1 MNKEFFKNKLVIVGI
16 TGLVGREMLKILES
30 IDFPF
35 ENINGCAS
43 SNSAGKLLKYKDKQ
57 LIVKDINSIDFKNY
71 NIALF
76 SAGSEV
82 SKLYAP
88 IAVENG
94 CTVIDNTS
102 YFRMNNDVPLVV
114 PEININS
121 INSAKL
127 IANPNCSTIQ
137 MVMPLKPLHD
147 KFELKEL
154 VISTYQA
161 SGGAGQKGI
170 NALLNETI
178 KILNDNIQYKNNN
191 TSNTNDKLEVL
202 SKIKEI
208 LGNNTVNTNNAL
220 KVLDEIK
227 KVLNN
232 NESYED
238 SNNKHN
244 NQIENQ
250 ILNDIKEILYD
261 NKSYKDNNSPFN
273 KQLAFNTIP
282 QIDRFDALDY
292 TKEEW
297 KMINET
303 KKILELQN
311 IDVTATCVRVPVIRG
326 HAVSVFAKFNKTV
339 DINIVKEV
347 LNNFDG
353 VTIIDDPYNQ
363 VYATPIDCANRNDVF
378 VSRIRKHP
386 TIDNGLSFWCVSD
399 NVRKGAALNAIQ
411 IASLL

>member
-1 MNKEFFKNKLVIVGI
+1 MKMNKNKKLVIVGV

-35 ENINGCAS
+35 DNIDGCAS
-43 SNSAGKLLKYKDKQ
+43 CNSAGKLLNYKDKQ
-57 LIVKDINSIDFKNY
+57 LIVKDIKSINFKNY

-82 SKLYAP
+82 SKVYAP

-147 KFELKEL
+147 AFGLREL

-170 NALLNETI
+170 NALLNETR
-178 KILNDNIQYKNNN
+178 KILNNNILNINNELKILNEIKEILNNN
-191 TSNTNDKLEVL
+191 IFNTDNALEVL
-202 SKIKEI
+202 SKIKE
-208 LGNNTVNTNNAL
+208 
-220 KVLDEIK
+220 
-227 KVLNN
+227 VLNN
-232 NESYED
+232 NEQYQN
-238 SNNKHN
+238 SNENIFNTNDELKVLNKINEIVDN
-244 NQIENQ
+244 NI
-250 ILNDIKEILYD
+250 
-261 NKSYKDNNSPFN
+261 SYKDNNSPFN
-273 KQLAFNTIP
+273 KQLAFNVIP

-363 VYATPIDCANRNDVF
+363 VYATPIDCANKDDVF
-378 VSRIRKHP
+378 VSRIRNHP